1 MTTQILFYPVIL
13 YNKLTILRFP
23 RINRK
28 AALIL
33 SFSVIVFFSILYVF
47 QINNLMAGSYFIKT
61 SLKKIDSIS
70 EENKILEIQFAQIG
84 FLGNIEGRTREL
96 NFEKVGKIKY
106 IQVLEGGLAAKINP
120 VK

>member
-33 SFSVIVFFSILYVF
+33 SFSLIVLLSALYVF
-47 QINNLMAGSYFIKT
+47 QINDLMAGSFFIKT

-70 EENKILEIQFAQIG
+70 KENKILEIQSAQIG
-84 FLGNIEGRTREL
+84 FLGNIEGKAKEL

-106 IQVLEGGLAAKINP
+106 IQALEGSLATKAKP
-120 VK
+120 L